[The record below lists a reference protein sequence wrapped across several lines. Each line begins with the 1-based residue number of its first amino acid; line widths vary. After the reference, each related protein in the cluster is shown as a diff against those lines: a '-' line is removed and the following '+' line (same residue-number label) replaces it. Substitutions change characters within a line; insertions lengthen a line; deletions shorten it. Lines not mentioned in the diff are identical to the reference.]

1 MSHVAGVGPG
11 RNNVPFITSTAMTSH
26 TMPSTHSTAAPMRK
40 GSADPLRAT
49 CISSRT
55 AWLASAPE
63 PPWRGCAM
71 ALPVLAS
78 TNVRSFG
85 SFLAGCSA
93 AGSAAAASSWAAASF
108 SDAGSGAGF
117 FAFGF
122 AAAFAAFVSPAAS
135 SSCFFVVIRS
145 LSPCGSTS
153 S

>member
-1 MSHVAGVGPG
+1 MSHVEAPGPG
-11 RNNVPFITSTAMTSH
+11 RNSVPFITSTAIISH
-26 TMPSTHSTAAPMRK
+26 TMPSIHSTAAPMRK
-40 GSADPLRAT
+40 GSADPLRTA

-63 PPWRGCAM
+63 PPRCGCAM

-93 AGSAAAASSWAAASF
+93 AGSAVAAPFSATASLP
-108 SDAGSGAGF
+108 DAGSGAGF

-122 AAAFAAFVSPAAS
+122 AAAFVSSAAS
-135 SSCFFVVIRS
+135 SSCFFVVMRS
-145 LSPCGSTS
+145 LSPCGSIYG
-153 S
+153 